1 MSKTSDDKR
10 SRKVEEAIRS
20 LYDKFKDPS
29 SRGYGCSNIK
39 NKKIVDLR
47 KKIAKRRKELNAD
60 KEMTSLEKQLN
71 EEQCRVKKEALNQRR
86 KVDELL
92 RRFNVRGVS
101 DQLCDDI
108 EELAKQEPVLV
119 DECDCLDED
128 DE

>member
-1 MSKTSDDKR
+1 VSKTSEDKR
-10 SRKVEEAIRS
+10 ARKVDEAIRS

-39 NKKIVDLR
+39 NKKIAELT
-47 KKIAKRRKELNAD
+47 KKIAKRRKELDAD

-71 EEQCRVKKEALNQRR
+71 EEQCRVKKEALNQHR

-108 EELAKQEPVLV
+108 EELAKQEPALV
-119 DECDCLDED
+119 DDCDCDGD